1 MDLNASLIYMD
12 GIPSDSNI
20 PTSIMRPVTR
30 IEVEGLPFLSQP
42 TTEPQSVVPSPP
54 EPNSKPGEG
63 LHFTRLAKGNAPP
76 SPVERSGKIIRGQPR
91 ALSLPKIIEGKTAA
105 SDLIVRKESPWDTC
119 EKIFECDLAG
129 TVAVCVRRSG
139 RRALCAV
146 RQYPNKQADKIIE
159 TLRSIHHKNVVSVVE
174 CFHTSNSLYTLGK
187 HQPLTLDHIVACKA
201 FPDQQQLAA
210 IMSQFLDGLS
220 YLIAKNVQH
229 TSLNC
234 SSILMNLD
242 GEVQIARIDC
252 CSIRPPG
259 KIQSSDLAPVGRVMM
274 ELMQKYVKDEGVV
287 GLDNLDRW
295 RSSSAAIEFLSATTS
310 ASSLEELKKRLLT
323 ETRWATGDLI
333 GLAWFALISARTF
346 YSYTPPSD

>member
-1 MDLNASLIYMD
+1 
-12 GIPSDSNI
+12 
-20 PTSIMRPVTR
+20 MRPVTR
-30 IEVEGLPFLSQP
+30 IEVDGLPFLNQP
-42 TTEPQSVVPSPP
+42 TTETQSVVPSPP
-54 EPNSKPGEG
+54 EPNPKPREG
-63 LHFTRLAKGNAPP
+63 LHSTRLAKRNAPP
-76 SPVERSGKIIRGQPR
+76 SPVERSRKTIRGQPR
-91 ALSLPKIIEGKTAA
+91 ALSLPQISEGNTAA
-105 SDLIVRKESPWDTC
+105 LDLIVRKESPWDTF
-119 EKIFECDLAG
+119 EKIFECELAG

-139 RRALCAV
+139 RRAVWAV
-146 RQYPNKQADKIIE
+146 RQYPSKQAEKIIE
-159 TLRSIHHKNVVSVVE
+159 ILRPIRHKNVVSVVE
-174 CFHTSNSLYTLGK
+174 CFHTSNSLYTLSK

-220 YLIAKNVQH
+220 YLIAENIQH

-234 SSILMNLD
+234 SSTLMNLD

-259 KIQSSDLAPVGRVMM
+259 KIRSSDLAPVGRVMM
-274 ELMQKYVKDEGVV
+274 ELMQKYVKDDGVV

-323 ETRWATGDLI
+323 ETRWETGDLI

-346 YSYTPPSD
+346 YSYPPPSD